1 MLTEMVMITVSVI
14 ISALFIWLFYP
25 ILYNIY
31 ININTIFAPLVNDE
45 DLPFFNQINELYYN
59 LIRGLPI
66 IILGAVLYFIWVI
79 MQRRRAE
86 DIVS

>member
-1 MLTEMVMITVSVI
+1 MLTELVMIIVSVI

-25 ILYNIY
+25 VLYYIY
-31 ININTIFAPLVNDE
+31 VSINSAFAPLVKSE
-45 DLPFFNQINELYYN
+45 DTPFFNQINELYYN
-59 LIRGLPI
+59 LVRGIPLI
-66 IILGAVLYFIWVI
+66 LLGAVLYFIWIV